1 MTTYQMTLANRT
13 IETAP
18 EGAKQVLEAAKTRM
32 GMVPNM
38 YGRMANLAGLLTTY
52 AHGYEA
58 FRAQAGFTPPEQEV
72 VLLVIS
78 RDNGCEYCVGAHSM
92 IADRMSKV
100 PPQALEAIRTGKPI
114 ADPKLAALAA
124 FTHAVVD
131 KRGNPSPEDAAAF
144 LKAGFTEQHILGI
157 ILAIS
162 VKTISNYANH
172 VFHTPLDAAF
182 AAFAWTANAKA
193 A

>member
-1 MTTYQMTLANRT
+1 MTTYRMTLGSHS

-18 EGAKQVLEAAKTRM
+18 AGAKPILEATKARM

-38 YGRMANLAGLLTTY
+38 YGRLANLPGLLTTY
-52 AHGYEA
+52 AHGGEA
-58 FRAQAGFTPPEQEV
+58 FRTQGGFTPPEQEV

-78 RDNGCEYCVGAHSM
+78 RENGCEYCVGAHSM
-92 IADRMSKV
+92 IADKMSKV
-100 PPQALEAIRTGKPI
+100 PPQALEAIRAGQPI

-124 FTHAVVD
+124 FTKTMIE
-131 KRGNPSPEDAAAF
+131 KRGNPSPEDARAF
-144 LKAGFTEQHILGI
+144 LKTGFTEQHILAV
-157 ILAIS
+157 ILAIA

-172 VFHTPLDAAF
+172 VFHTPLDASF
-182 AAFAWTANAKA
+182 VAFAWTASAKA